1 MSFSWCVC
9 VCVYVCVCVR
19 ERERDRML
27 FMGMAAG
34 GMYMMLCNDCFRNV
48 YVYFLC
54 GFVCTCMHQSD
65 AELTFMCFS

>member
-1 MSFSWCVC
+1 
-9 VCVYVCVCVR
+9 
-19 ERERDRML
+19 ML
-27 FMGMAAG
+27 YMGMAAG

-65 AELTFMCFS
+65 AELIFMCFS